1 MKHVYKLIL
10 RLSYT
15 IADLAEF
22 ILDPIVN
29 AVWDL
34 SGSMEYWAHTK
45 LTKLEGN
52 APLDIEEPTGWV
64 DLDRYH
70 DAIAAIEANTLGE
83 MPERFKGLSAKEVY
97 DLLKKEQG

>member
-1 MKHVYKLIL
+1 MKHVYKTTL
-10 RLSYT
+10 RLSYI

-45 LTKLEGN
+45 LTKLEG
-52 APLDIEEPTGWV
+52 
-64 DLDRYH
+64 
-70 DAIAAIEANTLGE
+70 GE
-83 MPERFKGLSAKEVY
+83 
-97 DLLKKEQG
+97 